1 MTIATVAL
9 FIIGAIFNW
18 HPATLA
24 AIGACAILCLTLDT
38 RALIMNR
45 KV

>member
-1 MTIATVAL
+1 MTTATVAI

-38 RALIMNR
+38 RTIAINR
-45 KV
+45 KA

>member
-1 MTIATVAL
+1 MTAATVAL

-18 HPATLA
+18 RPAALA

-38 RALIMNR
+38 RTLIMNR
-45 KV
+45 KA